1 MRFAGSVVKL
11 CSMLMIFSMGLA
23 ATAQAARV
31 DRKTVREERAL
42 RVRNASHAGS
52 AAVRTNSSNAT
63 PAALLRSE
71 SAFVQRLISGIKYS
85 QNYERKIITATNK
98 LIARDNQ
105 LNNELNNATNPN
117 RINGLSNTEA
127 NVFASIA
134 RNLTYLNATQPV
146 VDGAI
151 GDLSQFRSAG
161 PGIAANFNRLVAVAV
176 ADQRTIAA
184 ISAFV
189 GPVTPSS

>member
-1 MRFAGSVVKL
+1 M
-11 CSMLMIFSMGLA
+11 
-23 ATAQAARV
+23 
-31 DRKTVREERAL
+31 
-42 RVRNASHAGS
+42 RNASHAGS

-71 SAFVQRLISGIKYS
+71 SAFVKRLISGIKYS
-85 QNYERKIITATNK
+85 QNYERKIITATNN
-98 LIARDNQ
+98 LIVRDNQ
-105 LNNELNNATNPN
+105 LSNELNNATNPN

-151 GDLSQFRSAG
+151 GDLSEFRSSG
-161 PGIAANFNRLVAVAV
+161 PGIAASFNRLVAVAV
-176 ADQRTIAA
+176 ADQKTIAA